1 MPYGEGV
8 RGINDLRVAVL
19 DNTDTPGTSTD
30 FVGIKEY
37 SVSVTSDSDQELGD
51 DQVLMVVRENKQLD
65 VSLTSVYANL
75 AALATVTGTTVVTS
89 GTTPNR
95 INTYQETGA
104 ANTAYAQLT
113 GQALGR
119 DANNSALRL
128 TTLKAQLTD
137 GPNWDFAEG
146 SWSEP
151 QLGLTGVAKGGYLYT
166 LASYET
172 LVALS

>member
-65 VSLTSVYANL
+65 VSLTSVYA
-75 AALATVTGTTVVTS
+75 
-89 GTTPNR
+89 
-95 INTYQETGA
+95 
-104 ANTAYAQLT
+104 QLP